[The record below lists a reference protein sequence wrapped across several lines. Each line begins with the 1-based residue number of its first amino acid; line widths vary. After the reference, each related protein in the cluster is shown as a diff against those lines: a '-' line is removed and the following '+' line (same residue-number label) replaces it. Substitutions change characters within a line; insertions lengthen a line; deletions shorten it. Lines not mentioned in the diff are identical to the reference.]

1 MNVAFAA
8 VDVPALALAQ
18 MSPHWCSCTR
28 VEPAQSPSITFR
40 HKEPPPPLCVCAD
53 SQRSEISLSPWRQG
67 WEVE

>member
-40 HKEPPPPLCVCAD
+40 HKEPPPSVCVPIHNGLKSACLHGD
-53 SQRSEISLSPWRQG
+53 KG
-67 WEVE
+67 GK